1 MSTKALELVRIGLVA
16 VAASGIFSG
25 CSILNT
31 ASEGIGS
38 VTDVT
43 SSTTSDEKSA
53 AFVDKRF
60 AAIRAQ
66 AARGEGEDLDS
77 LAMLRGETDRAAF
90 ARFMKE
96 RYGDLFTGLEQPR
109 ELLVR
114 LDRFRGRNVS
124 VQGT

>member
-1 MSTKALELVRIGLVA
+1 MKANVMSVVRIGLVA
-16 VAASGIFSG
+16 ATASGIFSG
-25 CSILNT
+25 CSTLNT

-38 VTDVT
+38 ITDVT
-43 SSTTSDEKSA
+43 SSTTSDDKSA

-66 AARGEGEDLDS
+66 AARGAGEDLDS
-77 LAMLRGETDRAAF
+77 LATLRGETDRAAF

-114 LDRFRGRNVS
+114 LDRFRGRNAS
-124 VQGT
+124 QRT

>member
-1 MSTKALELVRIGLVA
+1 MSANSINVVRIGLMVVVA
-16 VAASGIFSG
+16 GGILSG

-77 LAMLRGETDRAAF
+77 LATLRGETDRAAF